1 MTQITTLSSQANAD
15 LGHAD
20 EVIQSIYKQV
30 FGNRHLME
38 LDVNKSLEALFMNGD
53 LTVQGFVTALAQ
65 SDTYKKLFLED
76 KSPYQFVELNF
87 KHLLGRPPHDQNE
100 LMEHVS
106 KMNIEGYDAE
116 IASYT
121 YSEEYLSAFGIDQ
134 VPYNRSN
141 ETINGGRTINYTR
154 GIAVDA
160 GFAGYD
166 AASKGS
172 KLLSSLSTGNA
183 PAIVDRKSVGNAN
196 GISIF
201 WTSRR
206 QISANRRVMQK
217 SVVSQTSMSATL
229 RSIQA
234 QGGQII
240 SISKA

>member
-1 MTQITTLSSQANAD
+1 MPQITTLSSQANAD

-87 KHLLGRPPHDQNE
+87 KHLLGRPPHDQQE
-100 LMEHVS
+100 LMEHVK
-106 KMNIEGYDAE
+106 KMNTEGYDAE

-134 VPYNRSN
+134 VPYDRSS
-141 ETINGGRTINYTR
+141 ESIHGGRTINYTR

-183 PAIVDRKSVGNAN
+183 PAIVERKSVGNAN

-206 QISANRRVMQK
+206 QISGNRRVMQK

>member
-1 MTQITTLSSQANAD
+1 MPQITTLSSQANAD

-65 SDTYKKLFLED
+65 SDTYKKLFLND

-87 KHLLGRPPHDQNE
+87 KHLLGRPPHDQQE
-100 LMEHVS
+100 LMEHV
-106 KMNIEGYDAE
+106 KRMNTEGYDAE

-134 VPYNRSN
+134 VPYNRSS
-141 ETINGGRTINYTR
+141 ESINGGRTINYTR

-183 PAIVDRKSVGNAN
+183 PAIVERRSVGNAN

-206 QISANRRVMQK
+206 QISGNRRVMQK